1 MDALDFAEEMAASR
15 MRRETATAGAI
26 RASRVLAVRTALRPG
41 SKDEDI
47 EATILH
53 FYPKLSAEKRE
64 DVATAVRMRGFG
76 GVSVAPAI
84 PQADEPAPVE
94 IEATA
99 GA

>member
-64 DVATAVRMRGFG
+64 DVAAAVRMRGFG
-76 GVSVAPAI
+76 GVSVAPAK
-84 PQADEPAPVE
+84 PQAEEPAPEVLAE
-94 IEATA
+94 IAL
-99 GA
+99 

>member
-15 MRRETATAGAI
+15 LRRETATAGAI

-47 EATILH
+47 EATTLH

-64 DVATAVRMRGFG
+64 DVATAVRMRDFG
-76 GVSVAPAI
+76 GVSVAAAV
-84 PQADEPAPVE
+84 PQESS
-94 IEATA
+94 EAEQTA
-99 GA
+99 ES